1 MQIYI
6 KNESEIKKI
15 ATACKLATNVLEMI
29 ESYIKKNITTNE
41 INEICHEYIIN
52 DLKAIPASLNY
63 HGFPKSICTSLNNQ
77 VCHGIPNNKKLKTGD
92 ILNIDVTIMKNGYFG
107 DTSKMFIIDTPDIK
121 AKKLVE
127 TCKECLYMAIKKLKP
142 GEYFNIIG
150 EIIEDHANSKGYS
163 VVKEYC
169 GHGIGKFLHE
179 DPLILHYKNT
189 PNKLKM
195 QSGMIFTIEP
205 MINAGKEHVR
215 LLNDNWTVVTKDNS
229 LSAQWEHTILITE
242 NSYEV
247 LTLRKEEKI

>member
-29 ESYIKKNITTNE
+29 ESYIKKDITTNE

-52 DLKAIPASLNY
+52 DLKATPASLNY

-77 VCHGIPNNKKLKTGD
+77 VCHGIPNNKKLKSGD

-107 DTSKMFIIDTPDIK
+107 DTSKMFIIDTTDIK
-121 AKKLVE
+121 AQRLIE

-150 EIIEDHANSKGYS
+150 ETIENHANSKGYS

-179 DPLILHYKNT
+179 DPLILHYKNI

-215 LLNDNWTVVTKDNS
+215 LLDDNWTVVTKDNS

-242 NSYEV
+242 NSYKI